1 MRRGRD
7 LNPLDLDDIQG
18 NILRGYGFPAAGYLF
33 VRVDDP
39 AAGRRWLGE
48 LVDPITTAAEWV
60 EGKPEHTLNVAVT
73 ATGLSALGVPESLL
87 RTFPHP
93 FREGMRARAEL
104 LGDAGPSDPSAWD
117 PGLGDGT
124 AHVLVTVDSLHTEA
138 LGEHLDDLRRSID
151 RPGSGLA
158 VVHEQRAAIHAG
170 ARDQFGFAD
179 GFAQPMV
186 EHAGM
191 PARTGRGTPGRTK
204 GWKPVKAGEF
214 VLGYEDEDRV
224 LADAPAAPLG
234 DNGTFMVYRKL
245 YQDVAGFRRFL
256 QDEGTRFPGGEELL
270 AAKIVGRWR
279 DGTPLV
285 LSPDRPDPSIAGNPE
300 VIDDFRYGGDPA
312 GHRCPI
318 GAHIRRANPRDA
330 LGWGGV
336 RTKRH
341 RIIRRGMP
349 YGDPLPGGVL
359 DDDGVDRGLVFVCFQ
374 ASLDRQFETIQRQWC
389 NDGNIFG
396 IGADR
401 DFLLGGPAG
410 NGKMTIQGTPPYFL
424 SGLLPF
430 VQTRGGEYLFMPG
443 LDALRAL
450 AAGFPPD
457 S

>member
-1 MRRGRD
+1 MRFGKAPD
-7 LNPLDLDDIQG
+7 PLDLDDIQG

-48 LVDPITTAAEWV
+48 LIDPITTAAEWV

-73 ATGLSALGVPESLL
+73 AAGLAALGVPEPILE
-87 RTFPHP
+87 TFPLA
-93 FREGMRARAEL
+93 FRQGMRARADL
-104 LGDAGPSDPSAWD
+104 LGDTGPSDPAGWD
-117 PGLGDGT
+117 SGLGDEG
-124 AHVLVTVDSLHTEA
+124 AHVLVTVDTLHQEA
-138 LGEHLDDLRRSID
+138 LGEHVEELRHAIERA
-151 RPGSGLA
+151 GGLT

-179 GFAQPMV
+179 GFAQPLI

-191 PARTGRGTPGRTK
+191 PPRSGRGTPGRWM
-204 GWKPVKAGEF
+204 GWKPVKPGEF
-214 VLGYEDEDRV
+214 VLGYEDEDR
-224 LADAPAAPLG
+224 LLPPAPAAPLG

-256 QDEGTRFPGGEELL
+256 RDEGARFPGGEEKL
-270 AAKIVGRWR
+270 AAKVVGRWR

-285 LSPDRPDPSIAGNPE
+285 LSPDRPDPSISGDPE
-300 VIDDFRYGGDPA
+300 RIDRFRYRDDLDGL
-312 GHRCPI
+312 RCPI

-330 LGWGGV
+330 LGWGGL

-349 YGDPLPGGVL
+349 YGDPLPAGVL
-359 DDDGVDRGLVFVCFQ
+359 DDDGADRGLVFVCFQ
-374 ASLDRQFETIQRQWC
+374 ASLEGQFETIQRQWC

-401 DFLLGGPAG
+401 DFLLGGPVG
-410 NGKMTIQGTPPYFL
+410 EGKMTIQGDPPYFL

-450 AAGFPPD
+450 AAGFE